1 MRLLALALAVAVA
14 IPIGA
19 TAQVPVP
26 MKPAPSAG
34 GVTMKL
40 PPLDPAFRVPEVIAF
55 MGVKPGNRVAD
66 IIGGRLTGSLARAV
80 GPTGIVYAIETAEI
94 ARAHPEVLG
103 MMRALAVNSPNIV
116 ISADPVSAPLPGKL
130 DAVLIRQN
138 YHDLYDKFMGP
149 ANVAAF
155 NRAVFQA
162 LKPGGTYVVLDHVAA
177 AGSGISATETLHR
190 IDPARVRSD
199 ILAAGFKFDGES
211 KILANP
217 ADNHSK
223 IVFDPSVR
231 GKTDQFLYR
240 FRKPR

>member
-1 MRLLALALAVAVA
+1 MRLLALALAVATPVA
-14 IPIGA
+14 A
-19 TAQVPVP
+19 TAQMTAPIKPVP
-26 MKPAPSAG
+26 RATPAKA
-34 GVTMKL
+34 TM
-40 PPLDPAFRVPEVIAF
+40 PPLDPAWRVPEVIAF
-55 MGVKPGNRVAD
+55 MDVKAGNRVAD
-66 IIGGRLTGSLARAV
+66 IIGGRITGSLARAV

-94 ARAHPEVLG
+94 AKAHPEVLV
-103 MMRALAVNSPNIV
+103 MLRALAANAPNIV
-116 ISADPVSAPLPGKL
+116 ISADPISAPLPGKL

-162 LKPGGTYVVLDHVAA
+162 LKSGGTYVVLDHVAA

-211 KILANP
+211 KILANA

-223 IVFDPSVR
+223 IVFDPSIR